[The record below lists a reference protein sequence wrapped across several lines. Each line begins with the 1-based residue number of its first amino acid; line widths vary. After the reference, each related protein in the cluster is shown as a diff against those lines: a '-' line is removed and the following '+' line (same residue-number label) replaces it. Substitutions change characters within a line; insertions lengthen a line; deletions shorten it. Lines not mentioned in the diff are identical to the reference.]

1 MLRRYRL
8 RVKGIVQG
16 VGFRPYVFNLA
27 SQLDLPGW
35 VLNDAAGVT
44 VELEGSREKLQL
56 FLERLENNPPPL
68 AQIESITV
76 QELPPAGYENFAIK
90 ESSGQEVSATLVSP
104 DIATCP
110 DCLREMQDARDYRY
124 RYPFINCTN
133 CGPRFTIIEDIPYDR
148 CNTTMKVF
156 PMCPGCSAEYHD
168 PGNRRFHAQPNACE
182 CCGPQVC
189 LLDREGNLF
198 TDSPKGNK
206 DPVAM
211 AGELLKQGKILAVKG
226 LGGYHLACDAA
237 NPEAVARLRRRK
249 VREDRPFAIM
259 VSNVEAARK
268 LVEINQEEELFLTGK
283 ERPIVL
289 LAKKQGRYLAK
300 EAGNGAPDGVAG
312 EAGNETANGAPNEV
326 PDETE
331 NEAIIAVAGEVAPGN
346 GFLGVMLPYTP
357 LHHLLLE
364 AGPAVLVMTSGN
376 RSSEPIA
383 YKDEDALQVLG
394 GIADYFLVHNR
405 EIFRRCDDSVV
416 RVFEAKPYFLRRS
429 RGFAPAPVPLYKE
442 IGQVLA
448 CGAEQKNTFCLTRG
462 QYGFMSHHIGDLE
475 NLETLTSFEQG
486 IMDFQKLFSLRP
498 ALVAYDLHPEYL
510 STKFALNLALPKVGV
525 QHHEA
530 HIASCMAENAVQGPV
545 LGIAF
550 DGTGYGWDG
559 HLWGGEF
566 LVGDHG
572 GFERVAHLEYIPL
585 PGGAAAIKEPWRM
598 ALVYLRQYFGDR
610 WEIRAPGCFDINKGI
625 APAVEEMLDKGI
637 NSPLTSSMGRLFDG
651 VAALLGVRGK
661 VNYEGQAAVEL
672 EQIAHTW
679 VKANPKLSRQQA
691 KLYSFV
697 YSGRLA
703 PGTGTVVNTGKL
715 TGLLINP
722 GPLIGDIV
730 ADLESGVSRGEIA
743 WRFHCS
749 VAHLAITIAKLVRME
764 RGINQVCLSGGV
776 FQNLLLL
783 TQVVRGL
790 RQENF
795 QVYIHNKVPCNDG
808 GIALGQAV
816 IAAER
821 RETACV

>member
-27 SQLDLPGW
+27 RQLGLPGW
-35 VLNDAAGVT
+35 VLNDAGGVT

-56 FLERLENNPPPL
+56 FLERLKNNPPPL
-68 AQIESITV
+68 AIVESVTV
-76 QELPPAGYENFAIK
+76 QELTPVGYEDFVIK
-90 ESSGQEVSATLVSP
+90 ESLGQEVSATLVSP
-104 DIATCP
+104 DIAPCP
-110 DCLREMQDARDYRY
+110 DCLREMRDNLDFRY
-124 RYPFINCTN
+124 QYPFINCTN

-148 CNTTMKVF
+148 RHTTMKVF
-156 PMCPGCSAEYHD
+156 AMCSSCSAEYHD
-168 PGNRRFHAQPNACE
+168 PGNRRFHAQPNACG
-182 CCGPQVC
+182 CCGPQVRI
-189 LLDREGNLF
+189 LDREGNLF
-198 TDSPKGNK
+198 TDSANGRLGPI
-206 DPVAM
+206 DL

-226 LGGYHLACDAA
+226 LGGYHLACDAT
-237 NPEAVARLRRRK
+237 NPEAVARLRQRK
-249 VREDRPFAIM
+249 IREDRPFAIM
-259 VSNVEAARK
+259 VPNLEVARE
-268 LVEINQEEELFLTGK
+268 LVEISQEEELLLTGK

-289 LAKKQGRYLAK
+289 LTKKQERHWAK
-300 EAGNGAPDGVAG
+300 RV
-312 EAGNETANGAPNEV
+312 V
-326 PDETE
+326 
-331 NEAIIAVAGEVAPGN
+331 NEAANKATNEMDNEAVIAVAAEVAPGN

-357 LHHLLLE
+357 LHYLLLE

-383 YKDEDALQVLG
+383 YRDEDARQVLRD
-394 GIADYFLVHNR
+394 IADYFLVHNR

-416 RVFEAKPYFLRRS
+416 RVFEGKPYFLRRS
-429 RGFAPAPVPLYKE
+429 RGFAPAPVPLYKG

-475 NLETLTSFEQG
+475 NLETLTSFEEG
-486 IMDFQKLFSLRP
+486 IVHFQKLFSLRP
-498 ALVAYDLHPEYL
+498 SLVAYDLHPEYL
-510 STKFALNLALPKVGV
+510 STKYAFNLALPKVGV

-545 LGIAF
+545 LGVAF

-566 LVGDHG
+566 LAGDHR
-572 GFERVAHLEYIPL
+572 GFERVAHLDYIPL
-585 PGGAAAIKEPWRM
+585 PGGAAAIKEPWRL
-598 ALVYLRQYFGDR
+598 ALVYLRQCFGER
-610 WEIRAPGCFDINKGI
+610 WQTRAPGCLEVNQGI
-625 APAVEEMLDKGI
+625 VPVLEEMLDKGI

-651 VAALLGVRGK
+651 VAALLGLRGK

-672 EQIAHTW
+672 EQVAHTW
-679 VKANPKLSRQQA
+679 VKANPQLSRQPV
-691 KLYSFV
+691 KLYPF
-697 YSGRLA
+697 GFN
-703 PGTGTVVNTGKL
+703 PGKL
-715 TGLLINP
+715 TGLLIDS
-722 GPLIGDIV
+722 GVLIRGIV
-730 ADLESGVSRGEIA
+730 ADLESGVSQGEIA

-749 VAHLAITIAKLVRME
+749 VTDLVITMAKLVRKE

-783 TQVVRGL
+783 TQAVRGL
-790 RQENF
+790 RQESF
-795 QVYIHNKVPCNDG
+795 QVYIHRKVPCNDG

-821 RETACV
+821 RDTACV